1 MPDLTLWEELEMA
14 ANLCRE
20 IAAQTSGAPWRA
32 NGHNVDGPAG
42 PVATAYQ
49 CYADAAWIAICDP
62 GLAVPLADIL
72 ERALLIRER
81 EVRAQDAGDY
91 HAGCD
96 GIVGEDCDC
105 FEPAVAAAQ
114 YVLKKATGRG

>member
-1 MPDLTLWEELEMA
+1 MPELTLWEELETA
-14 ANLCRE
+14 ATMCRE

-32 NGHNVDGPAG
+32 TGHNVDSPAG
-42 PVATAYQ
+42 PVAIAYQ
-49 CYADAAWIAICDP
+49 CYADAAWISIADP
-62 GLAVPLADIL
+62 GMAEPIADVL

-96 GIVGEDCDC
+96 GFVGEDCDC
-105 FEPAVAAAQ
+105 FDPAAALAQ
-114 YVLKKATGRG
+114 HVLKRAAHYG